1 MNLRPF
7 DPTQER
13 MAILA
18 EGSFGVLESKLATS
32 LLRYRPEHVVCVV
45 DGDNAG
51 RDAFD
56 IVGVGKGV
64 PVVADLNAAMAHRP
78 TLLTLGIAPP
88 GGGLPPDWR
97 DIIKDALS
105 RGLHV
110 MSGLH
115 EFLGDDVEFAALAQA
130 SDARIWDV
138 RRAPAGLPI
147 GTQRALTVEARRV
160 LTVGSDCRTG
170 KMVTALQLDEGARRR
185 GWQSAFCATG
195 QVGMMIAGS
204 GIAIDAVV
212 SDFIAGATEEIVL
225 ERAQATSA
233 EWLFVE
239 GQGSLSHPAY
249 SGVTLGLVHGSLP
262 DAMVLCHQPTRT
274 HMARQTVA
282 IPRLRRVVE
291 INEAAAGWIRPAK
304 VIGVALN
311 TFDLSEEDA
320 LTAVRR
326 AEDETGLPAT
336 DSVRFGVEPLLDAL
350 ERACA

>member
-138 RRAPAGLPI
+138 RRAPAGTP
-147 GTQRALTVEARRV
+147 
-160 LTVGSDCRTG
+160 
-170 KMVTALQLDEGARRR
+170 
-185 GWQSAFCATG
+185 
-195 QVGMMIAGS
+195 
-204 GIAIDAVV
+204 
-212 SDFIAGATEEIVL
+212 
-225 ERAQATSA
+225 
-233 EWLFVE
+233 
-239 GQGSLSHPAY
+239 H
-249 SGVTLGLVHGSLP
+249 
-262 DAMVLCHQPTRT
+262 
-274 HMARQTVA
+274 
-282 IPRLRRVVE
+282 
-291 INEAAAGWIRPAK
+291 
-304 VIGVALN
+304 
-311 TFDLSEEDA
+311 
-320 LTAVRR
+320 
-326 AEDETGLPAT
+326 
-336 DSVRFGVEPLLDAL
+336 
-350 ERACA
+350 